1 MKIAA
6 ALAALAL
13 VSQSSVEPPKPA
25 PRVVFAKLQTSP
37 FRNSDLPRPFALP
50 SAKEVPHPGFPT
62 AWSPSHSIPWR
73 AGGAELAFAL
83 KGPDRVDLLGYTVY
97 ATHKQALAALAKGP
111 KGHHFGFAPANAR
124 LVGKVPG
131 FRMSTIWRAEVAG
144 NEIVE
149 ADVVGSGPV
158 AVRSL
163 TVFPKTSKDPGVPRN
178 VALIKAGL
186 KHLAAV
192 NRH

>member
-1 MKIAA
+1 M
-6 ALAALAL
+6 
-13 VSQSSVEPPKPA
+13 SSDPFDGSRASRRRPHGTVRSTPA
-25 PRVVFAKLQTSP
+25 GSYTDWCAKVWSADCSSGARNVV
-37 FRNSDLPRPFALP
+37 
-50 SAKEVPHPGFPT
+50 
-62 AWSPSHSIPWR
+62 
-73 AGGAELAFAL
+73 
-83 KGPDRVDLLGYTVY
+83 
-97 ATHKQALAALAKGP
+97 
-111 KGHHFGFAPANAR
+111 
-124 LVGKVPG
+124 
-131 FRMSTIWRAEVAG
+131 
-144 NEIVE
+144 VE